1 MHKENSFAVN
11 EDTKMK
17 KHEVLSQIVWQ
28 LHCTSAFWVFFI
40 WGFISFQLKQLC
52 LSLTANSSWF
62 SSSGYPVKAN

>member
-17 KHEVLSQIVWQ
+17 KHEMLFWIVWQ
-28 LHCTSAFWVFFI
+28 LHCMSAFGVFFI
-40 WGFISFQLKQLC
+40 WGFISLKQLY

-62 SSSGYPVKAN
+62 SNSGYPVQAN